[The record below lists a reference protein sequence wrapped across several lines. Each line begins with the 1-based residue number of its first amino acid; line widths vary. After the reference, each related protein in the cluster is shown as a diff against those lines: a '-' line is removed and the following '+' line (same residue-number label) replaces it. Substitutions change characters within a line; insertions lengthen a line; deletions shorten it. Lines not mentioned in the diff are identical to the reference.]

1 MLDLAHEVGRVV
13 RTIQDF
19 ASASSDPSRNGIPRN
34 TCAPPGVRMYP
45 SCSEPRPNSRAR
57 ARGPKSLDDAVKYR
71 FRSSGV
77 HFVEEVSAIAS
88 PTAFSRANRSLTA
101 TRDRS
106 VLEFIDR
113 ILFGFFT
120 KVKGG

>member
-1 MLDLAHEVGRVV
+1 MLFRSLG
-13 RTIQDF
+13 
-19 ASASSDPSRNGIPRN
+19 SWG
-34 TCAPPGVRMYP
+34 APPGVRMYP

-57 ARGPKSLDDAVKYR
+57 ARGPKSLDDAVKSR

-77 HFVEEVSAIAS
+77 HFVEEVSALAS
-88 PTAFSRANRSLTA
+88 PTAFSRAIGSLTA
-101 TRDRS
+101 TVTVGTAAPIICKKTLRDRS

-120 KVKGG
+120 NVKGG